1 MAGALGCKEG
11 EVLPCL
17 QATDYRDIIQLTY
30 NLTDRG
36 TLWQAVPDSSFTTA
50 PFLHGDPEDLLQS
63 GEFLTDVE
71 VVIGTTRDE
80 GLLYLLAELQDP
92 AQMDE
97 LRENW
102 AVLGPALLLD
112 IGDPGEVTPEDLER
126 SNRIID
132 FYVGG
137 VSNIDMEH
145 LQGLSDMFTD
155 SGFLYGVY
163 KTVQHLVAA
172 GVPVHQ
178 YLLTHR
184 GQYSLT
190 QLFAPGTV
198 RSGGGSAGRCRWAC
212 AMRTTCSTCGPRS
225 ATCCLLPVTLTGA
238 CRARSPLYCRF
249 SCIFI

>member
-1 MAGALGCKEG
+1 MDGGQ
-11 EVLPCL
+11 PHHP
-17 QATDYRDIIQLTY
+17 TIPP
-30 NLTDRG
+30 
-36 TLWQAVPDSSFTTA
+36 QAVPDSSFTTA
-50 PFLHGDPEDLLQS
+50 PFLPGDPEDLLQS
-63 GEFLTDVE
+63 GQFLTDVE

-80 GLLYLLAELQDP
+80 GLLRLLYELQDP
-92 AQMDE
+92 ALMNE
-97 LRENW
+97 LQENW
-102 AVLGPALLLD
+102 AVLGPALLFD
-112 IGDPGEVTPEDLER
+112 IGDPGEVTPEDRER

-137 VSNIDMEH
+137 VSNINMEH

-163 KTVQHLVAA
+163 KTVRHLVAA

-198 RSGGGSAGRCRWAC
+198 RSGEAVQSIQPSSAVQGSAGGRVPWGR
-212 AMRTTCSTCGPRS
+212 PV
-225 ATCCLLPVTLTGA
+225 LPVGPGVRHAA
-238 CRARSPLYCRF
+238 CSL
-249 SCIFI
+249 